1 MKGNDLAYLLAI
13 ALIVAVIAILAAY
26 PQFASRLFP
35 QQGFASP
42 TTSTL
47 HGANFTS
54 TICSLPMIPAGCTWV
69 STANATAP
77 CAGHISCP
85 ANATTINQPNGTVA
99 IGLKEELNNSA
110 NAGFILNQTMFYSN
124 SSAGCERELI
134 SYCNN
139 NVPAQFICINRK
151 YSAVVEYQYGKIY
164 NTARAC
170 PMFIEAGNISCGVV
184 GNYCV
189 VMWQR

>member
-1 MKGNDLAYLLAI
+1 MKGDDLAYLLAI
-13 ALIVAVIAILAAY
+13 AFIVAVIAILAAY
-26 PQFASRLFP
+26 PQLASRLFP
-35 QQGFASP
+35 HQRFAASTASTSQ
-42 TTSTL
+42 TT
-47 HGANFTS
+47 NFTS
-54 TICSLPMIPAGCTWV
+54 TICSLPMIPVGCTWI

-85 ANATTINQPNGTVA
+85 SNATTISQLNETVV
-99 IGLKEELNNSA
+99 IGVKDELNNSA
-110 NAGFILNQTMFYSN
+110 NDGFILNRTMFYSN

-139 NVPAQFICINRK
+139 NVPAQFICINQK
-151 YSAVVEYQYGKIY
+151 YSSLVEYQYGKIY